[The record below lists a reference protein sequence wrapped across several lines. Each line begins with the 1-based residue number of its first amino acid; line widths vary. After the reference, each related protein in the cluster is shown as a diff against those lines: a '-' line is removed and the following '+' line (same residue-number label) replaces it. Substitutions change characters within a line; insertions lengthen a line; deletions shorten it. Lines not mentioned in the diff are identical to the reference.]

1 MVRGKA
7 EKITVYLPGDLRK
20 IFKESKDEEIT
31 VYEALVKAKV
41 IKPLSEDFLTEG
53 LR

>member
-7 EKITVYLPGDLRK
+7 KKITVYLPGDLRK
-20 IFKESKDEEIT
+20 IFKDSKNEGIT

-41 IKPLSEDFLTEG
+41 IKSLSEDFPTEG